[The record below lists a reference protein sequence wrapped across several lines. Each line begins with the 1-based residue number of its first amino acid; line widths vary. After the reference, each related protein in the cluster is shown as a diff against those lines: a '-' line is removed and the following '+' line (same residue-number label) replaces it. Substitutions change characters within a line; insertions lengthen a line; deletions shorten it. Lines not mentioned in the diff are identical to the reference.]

1 MQKGLSSFRR
11 FDERNCI
18 GKTSLLLHSFS
29 SLFMIFGGFTKIKIK
44 NTFKKTL
51 AESKVK
57 FQIELIKNPCFVLG
71 IKLTV
76 DFFEYIN
83 KDVCCVNSL
92 EEMSNSLTNSAPLRF
107 SREKSKSIYDK
118 KLKK

>member
-44 NTFKKTL
+44 NTFEKTL

-57 FQIELIKNPCFVLG
+57 FQIELIKNPCFKVCLVSSFLL
-71 IKLTV
+71 LTFLNASTKMFV
-76 DFFEYIN
+76 
-83 KDVCCVNSL
+83 V
-92 EEMSNSLTNSAPLRF
+92 
-107 SREKSKSIYDK
+107 SI
-118 KLKK
+118 L